1 VDRRAR
7 LITQRSPVWLSRRY
21 RQDNPL
27 RVRHLDR
34 LQPHDRGPQPD
45 PGDTAYTFAS
55 WSDGGAQLHNIVVPA
70 TAQTYA
76 ATFSTSSA
84 APIGFV
90 QVKSAT
96 PKSPQST
103 VTSTFN
109 QAQTAGNL
117 NVVVAIGWNESVG
130 NIASVSDSAGNVY
143 QVGAPTFRGDGLSQA
158 IYYAKSIVGAGTNTV
173 TVRFDKAVAYADI
186 RVLEYSGL
194 DRTSPLDVI
203 SSSAGTSSP
212 ASSGTAT
219 TNFARE
225 LVVGAGMTSGGF
237 TGPGPAS
244 PYAPS
249 PLPTKTSQKT
259 APSPAPEPIA
269 PQPP

>member
-1 VDRRAR
+1 
-7 LITQRSPVWLSRRY
+7 
-21 RQDNPL
+21 
-27 RVRHLDR
+27 
-34 LQPHDRGPQPD
+34 
-45 PGDTAYTFAS
+45 
-55 WSDGGAQLHNIVVPA
+55 VVPA

-117 NVVVAIGWNESVG
+117 NVVAIGWNESVG

-237 TGPGPAS
+237 TGAGTGFTVRTITTPNEDIAEDRTVTSAGAYSAS
-244 PYAPS
+244 AP
-249 PLPTKTSQKT
+249 LTGRWVMQMVTFKGAGQT
-259 APSPAPEPIA
+259 
-269 PQPP
+269 